1 MASDVGSDGGDGRP
15 PWRRRSDPSGG
26 RNGSPGE
33 RNDAQWSLRRAETRP
48 GRRTAESS
56 DLPSLSVVVPT
67 YNEEDRIETCLE
79 SILAAVADDPSIE
92 VIVVDSNSTDRT
104 VERARRFPVT
114 VLRIPDD
121 DLTTPGAGRYVG
133 QRYATGDQLLFVDGD
148 MRISGEWLDRARRV
162 LDQRDDVAGID
173 GHLNTAEA
181 TDPEP
186 VEALRGVV
194 LYDADVLDQVD
205 GFDPFLRA
213 LEDVELGYRITEAG
227 YDVRRL
233 PMVAASHPYAPGAAE
248 LRRRWRN
255 GYYFGLGQ
263 AVRKNLRS
271 PRTVWKFVDR
281 YRYRAAFY
289 GWLVVGAA
297 SLLVQPILVVVW
309 LAVSLVM
316 FAADIAWEGGADA
329 TQRLGKYVLSSAGF
343 VRGFFM
349 PPPEHSAFPVDVAEE
364 VAEPDAVEGQRS
376 VADGGDVVE

>member
-1 MASDVGSDGGDGRP
+1 MDSGR
-15 PWRRRSDPSGG
+15 
-26 RNGSPGE
+26 
-33 RNDAQWSLRRAETRP
+33 AAV
-48 GRRTAESS
+48 ESS
-56 DLPSLSVVVPT
+56 DLPTLSVVVPT

-79 SILAAVADDPSIE
+79 SILAAVADDPSVE

-104 VERARRFPVT
+104 VDRARRFPVT

-133 QRYATGDQLLFVDGD
+133 QQRATGDQLLFVDGD

-162 LDQRDDVAGID
+162 LDQRDDVAGLD

-181 TDPEP
+181 AVAEP

-213 LEDVELGYRITEAG
+213 LEDVELGYRITAAG

-233 PMVAASHPYAPGAAE
+233 PMVAASHPYSPGAAE

-263 AVRKNLRS
+263 AVRKNRHS
-271 PRTVWKFVDR
+271 PRMLRKFVGR

-289 GWLVVGAA
+289 GWLGVGAV
-297 SLLVQPILVVVW
+297 SLFVQPALALVW

-316 FAADIAWEGGADA
+316 FAADVAWEGRADA
-329 TQRLGKYVLSSAGF
+329 TQRLGKYLLSSAGF
-343 VRGFFM
+343 VRGLFM
-349 PPPEHSAFPVDVAEE
+349 PPPEHSAFPVEVAER
-364 VAEPDAVEGQRS
+364 VAEPDGVDDP
-376 VADGGDVVE
+376 DGARNRTPSRPE

>member
-1 MASDVGSDGGDGRP
+1 MASDLGPDAGEAR
-15 PWRRRSDPSGG
+15 RRRSDPSDG
-26 RNGSPGE
+26 RTDVQ
-33 RNDAQWSLRRAETRP
+33 RSLSRAET
-48 GRRTAESS
+48 GSGRTAAESNE
-56 DLPSLSVVVPT
+56 LPSLSVVVPT
-67 YNEEDRIETCLE
+67 YNEEDRIETCLD
-79 SILAAVADDPSIE
+79 SILAAVEDDPSVE

-104 VERARRFPVT
+104 VELARRFPVT

-133 QRYATGDQLLFVDGD
+133 HQRATGDQLLFVDGD

-162 LDQRDDVAGID
+162 LDQRDDVAGLD

-181 TDPEP
+181 TAAEP

-194 LYDADVLDQVD
+194 IYDADVLDQVD

-233 PMVAASHPYAPGAAE
+233 PLVAASHPYSPGAAE
-248 LRRRWRN
+248 LLRRWRN
-255 GYYFGLGQ
+255 GYYFGIGQ
-263 AVRKNLRS
+263 AVRKNVRS

-289 GWLVVGAA
+289 GWLGVGAA
-297 SLLVQPILVVVW
+297 SLLVQPALALIW
-309 LAVSLVM
+309 FAVSLVM
-316 FAADIAWEGGADA
+316 FAADVAWEGRADA
-329 TQRLGKYVLSSAGF
+329 IQRLGKYVLSSAGF

-349 PPPEHSAFPVDVAEE
+349 PPPEHSEFPVEVAER
-364 VAEPDAVEGQRS
+364 VAEPDGGERQRS

>member
-1 MASDVGSDGGDGRP
+1 MASDVGSDAGNGRP
-15 PWRRRSDPSGG
+15 SRDRRSDPSDE
-26 RNGSPGE
+26 P
-33 RNDAQWSLRRAETRP
+33 NDVQWSRRRTETRS
-48 GRRTAESS
+48 GRATAESS
-56 DLPSLSVVVPT
+56 TRPSLSVVVPT

-79 SILAAVADDPSIE
+79 SVLAAVADDPSTE

-104 VERARRFPVT
+104 VELAREYPVT

-133 QRYATGDQLLFVDGD
+133 HQRATGDQLLFVDGD

-162 LDQRDDVAGID
+162 LDQRDDVAGLD

-186 VEALRGVV
+186 VEALRGVAI
-194 LYDADVLDQVD
+194 YDADVLDQVD

-233 PMVAASHPYAPGAAE
+233 PIVAASHPCSPGAAE
-248 LRRRWRN
+248 LCRRWRN

-263 AVRKNLRS
+263 AVRKSVHS

-281 YRYRAAFY
+281 YRYRAVFY
-289 GWLVVGAA
+289 GWLAAGAT
-297 SLLVQPILVVVW
+297 SLLVQPALAVAW
-309 LAVSLVM
+309 LAVSLVT
-316 FAADIAWEGGADA
+316 FAADVAWEGHADA
-329 TQRLGKYVLSSAGF
+329 TQRLGTYVLSSAGF

-349 PPPEHSAFPVDVAEE
+349 PPPEHSAFPVEVAER
-364 VAEPDAVEGQRS
+364 VAEPDAVAES
-376 VADGGDVVE
+376 DGPKSRTPSRAE

>member
-15 PWRRRSDPSGG
+15 ARRRRSDSSEGP
-26 RNGSPGE
+26 
-33 RNDAQWSLRRAETRP
+33 NDVQRSLRRPETRP
-48 GRRTAESS
+48 GQATAESS
-56 DLPSLSVVVPT
+56 DRPSLSVVVPT

-79 SILAAVADDPSIE
+79 SVLAAVDDDPSAE
-92 VIVVDSNSTDRT
+92 VIVVDSNSTDGT
-104 VERARRFPVT
+104 VELARGFPVT
-114 VLRIPDD
+114 VLQIPDD

-133 QRYATGDQLLFVDGD
+133 HQHATGDQLLFVDGD

-162 LDQRDDVAGID
+162 LDQRDDVAGLD
-173 GHLNTAEA
+173 GHLDTAEA
-181 TDPEP
+181 TTAEP

-233 PMVAASHPYAPGAAE
+233 PMVAASHPDSPGAAE
-248 LRRRWRN
+248 LCRRWRN

-263 AVRKNLRS
+263 AVRKNVRS
-271 PRTVWKFVDR
+271 PRTVGKFVGR

-289 GWLVVGAA
+289 GWLGVGAA
-297 SLLVQPILVVVW
+297 SLLVQPALAVVW

-316 FAADIAWEGGADA
+316 FAADVAWEGRARA
-329 TQRLGKYVLSSAGF
+329 VQRLAKYVISSVGF

-349 PPPEHSAFPVDVAEE
+349 PPPEHSEFPVE
-364 VAEPDAVEGQRS
+364 VAERVADPDDGERQRS